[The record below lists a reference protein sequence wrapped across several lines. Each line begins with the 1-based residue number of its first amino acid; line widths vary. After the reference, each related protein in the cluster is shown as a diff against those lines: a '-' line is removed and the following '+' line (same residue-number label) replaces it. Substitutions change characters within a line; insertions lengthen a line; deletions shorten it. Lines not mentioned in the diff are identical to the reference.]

1 MSKQFETNP
10 ICHDNRKCFGQMY
23 RRSGFIECRILRET
37 YQNDGECPFCKEEV
51 NNVRNSNSSG
61 RTEKPD

>member
-1 MSKQFETNP
+1 MSRQFETNP

-23 RRSGFIECRILRET
+23 KRVGFIECRILRET

-51 NNVRNSNSSG
+51 NNVHNTDSSRG
-61 RTEKPD
+61 TTKQD